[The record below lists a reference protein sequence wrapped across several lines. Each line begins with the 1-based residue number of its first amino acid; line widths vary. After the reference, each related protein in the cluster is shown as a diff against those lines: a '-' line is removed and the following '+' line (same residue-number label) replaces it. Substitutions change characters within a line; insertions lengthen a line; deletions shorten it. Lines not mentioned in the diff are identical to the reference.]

1 MNNCETHY
9 ERGVTMKTRVSQR
22 RSIQLRTALLK
33 LAFTFNLLLG
43 PLAGQAQQIAC
54 GQTIANSINSPGQT
68 NTYTFVANAGESVTL
83 LALGQSMSAVAELY
97 SPTGSRIGGS
107 TNLFSGPINLTST
120 GTYTIRVHA
129 DNSES
134 TGSYGISL
142 SFLTGRCG
150 TQLIWGLPTTSTV
163 SSLAEVDSYTFSGN
177 AGETVA
183 IYAPGSS
190 NFTTAAFVAGPNG
203 TIIANWVNGGT
214 SIDLASTGTYTVGIY
229 SFYFAGTGTYSL
241 TLSYTKLVPASYRL
255 AIGTTNGAAALTVWG
270 QVGRSTTL
278 QYATNLVAPIQ
289 WLTLTNFSLPWSPYR
304 FVDWASANSLQ
315 RYYQTVQ

>member
-1 MNNCETHY
+1 
-9 ERGVTMKTRVSQR
+9 MKTQASR
-22 RSIQLRTALLK
+22 RGSIQLRTTLLQ
-33 LAFTFNLLLG
+33 LVFGLHLLLG
-43 PLAGQAQQIAC
+43 PPGGQAQQITC
-54 GQTIANSINSPGQT
+54 GQTITSGINSPAQT

-150 TQLIWGLPTTSTV
+150 TQLIWGLPTTNTV

-214 SIDLASTGTYTVGIY
+214 SIDLASTGTYTVGID

-241 TLSYTKLVPASYRL
+241 TLSYTKLVPASFRL

-270 QVGRSTTL
+270 QVGGATTL
-278 QYATNLVAPIQ
+278 QYTTNLVAPVQ

-304 FVDWASANSLQ
+304 IVDWDSANSPQ
-315 RYYQTVQ
+315 RFYQTVQ